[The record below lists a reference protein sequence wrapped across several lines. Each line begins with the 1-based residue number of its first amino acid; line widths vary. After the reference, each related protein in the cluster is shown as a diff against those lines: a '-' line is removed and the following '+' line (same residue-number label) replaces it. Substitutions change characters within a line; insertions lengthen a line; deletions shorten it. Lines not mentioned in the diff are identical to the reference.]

1 MAKYIR
7 WDPTNGRYV
16 EAVGPPGDIVSV
28 SSNYTPT
35 VCTDGTV
42 LVDTSGGSVTIT
54 LPTAVGAGD
63 CEITIKKIA
72 SANTMN
78 IDPNGTEQIDGSS
91 TTIPVVVKDEAIT
104 LVSDGSNWRVV

>member
-7 WDPTNGRYV
+7 WDGTNGRYV
-16 EAVGPPGDIVSV
+16 EVVGPPGDTVTV

-35 VCTDGTV
+35 LCSDGVV
-42 LVDTSGGSVTIT
+42 LVDTSGGNVTVS
-54 LPTAVGAGD
+54 LPTAVGASD

-78 IDPNGTEQIDGSS
+78 VDPNGTEQIDGSS
-91 TTIPVVVKDEAIT
+91 TTIPIVVQNEAIT